1 MMQMRLEADSI
12 SVHRANRALVDNVT
26 LQVAAG
32 ELVGLIGPNGA
43 GKSTLLS
50 ALAGIDRKASG
61 TVMIDGHPLQG
72 ISATE
77 RALQLGWVEQSGTVH
92 WPVTVERLVMLG
104 RIPHLPVWCRADE
117 ADLQAVEN
125 ALDICDCQSLRKQQV
140 TTLSGGERARVLLA
154 RALAAEPTLL
164 FADEPISNL
173 DLGHQLQTMQLLRG
187 FAQDKRAAIVVMHDL
202 SLAAR
207 YCDRLYLMHEGRIVA
222 SGSVAE
228 VLSPQN
234 LADVYGV
241 SVISGCESVPWI
253 VPDQLLRKNISPAQ
267 DARKSI

>member
-1 MMQMRLEADSI
+1 MQMRLEAVSV
-12 SVHRANRALVDNVT
+12 SVHRSGRALVNDVS
-26 LQVAAG
+26 LHVGAG

-43 GKSTLLS
+43 GKSTLLA
-50 ALAGIDRKASG
+50 ALSGIDTKAVG
-61 TVMIDGHPLQG
+61 AVRVDGHPLQS
-72 ISATE
+72 ISQAE
-77 RALQLGWVEQSGTVH
+77 RALQLGWVEQSGSVH

-104 RIPHLPVWCRADE
+104 RIPHLPVWCRANA

-125 ALDICDCQSLRKQQV
+125 ALDVCDCQSLRKQQV

-173 DLGHQLQTMQLLRG
+173 DLGHQLQTMQLLRE

-207 YCDRLYLMHEGRIVA
+207 FCDRLYLMHDGQIMAAGAVA
-222 SGSVAE
+222 D

-253 VPDQLLRKNISPAQ
+253 VPNQLLKRPKKPENLSDI
-267 DARKSI
+267 

>member
-1 MMQMRLEADSI
+1 MMHMRLEADSI
-12 SVHRANRALVDNVT
+12 SVRRSERTLVDKVS
-26 LQVAAG
+26 LYVAAG

-43 GKSTLLS
+43 GKSTLLT
-50 ALAGIDRKASG
+50 ALAGIERKASG
-61 TVMIDGHPLQG
+61 TISIDGHPLRG
-72 ISATE
+72 ISSAE
-77 RALQLGWVEQSGTVH
+77 RALQVGWVEQSGSVH

-104 RIPHLPVWCRADE
+104 RIPHLPVWCRAGDT
-117 ADLQAVEN
+117 DLQAVEN
-125 ALDICDCQSLRKQQV
+125 ALNICDCQCLRKQPV

-173 DLGHQLQTMQLLRG
+173 DLGHQLQTMQLLRE
-187 FAQDKRAAIVVMHDL
+187 FAHDKRAAVVVMHDL

-222 SGSVAE
+222 SGHVAE
-228 VLSPQN
+228 VLSAQN

-241 SVISGCESVPWI
+241 SVISGCESIPWI
-253 VPDQLLRKNISPAQ
+253 VPDQLLTRNTPPDGA
-267 DARKSI
+267 